1 MRKYMNSYWSSLYL
15 GSLVGLVATLLLVS
29 GVDAKSSKS
38 SMAPPAKVAKSPACD
53 YQSHPNITTVTPDPV
68 KPGQKIVIK
77 GSNFGTKQCFH
88 NVSFGSTSAND
99 FKYVSPTVLEA
110 TVPNLKPGLV
120 PVNIHTEAGTSQF
133 ILLIQAK

>member
-1 MRKYMNSYWSSLYL
+1 MNSCGSFLYL
-15 GSLVGLVATLLLVS
+15 GSLVELVAILLLVS

-38 SMAPPAKVAKSPACD
+38 SVAPPAKVAKAPACD
-53 YQSHPNITTVTPDPV
+53 YQSHPKITKVSPDPV

-88 NVSFGSTSAND
+88 NVSFGSTNAND
-99 FKYVSPTVLEA
+99 VKYVSPTILEA

>member
-1 MRKYMNSYWSSLYL
+1 MRKGTSSYRNSLYL
-15 GSLVGLVATLLLVS
+15 GSLAGLVASLLLLS
-29 GVDAKSSKS
+29 GADAKSS
-38 SMAPPAKVAKSPACD
+38 MATPSKIAKAPACD
-53 YQSHPNITTVTPDPV
+53 YQSHPKITTVTPDSV

-77 GSNFGTKQCFH
+77 GSNFGTKACFH
-88 NVSFGSTSAND
+88 NVSFGSMGTNE
-99 FKYVSPTVLEA
+99 FKYMSPTMLEA

>member
-1 MRKYMNSYWSSLYL
+1 MRKYMNSYGSFLYL
-15 GSLVGLVATLLLVS
+15 GSLVGLVAILLLVS
-29 GVDAKSSKS
+29 GVDAKSST
-38 SMAPPAKVAKSPACD
+38 APPAKVAKAPACD
-53 YQSHPNITTVTPDPV
+53 YQSHPKITKVSPDPV

-99 FKYVSPTVLEA
+99 VKYVSTTILEA

>member
-1 MRKYMNSYWSSLYL
+1 MRKYLNSYWISLYL
-15 GSLVGLVATLLLVS
+15 GGLVGLVATLLLVS
-29 GVDAKSSKS
+29 GVDAKSSG
-38 SMAPPAKVAKSPACD
+38 APHAKVTKAPACD

-88 NVSFGSTSAND
+88 NVSFGSTSANN

-133 ILLIQAK
+133 ILMIQAK

>member
-1 MRKYMNSYWSSLYL
+1 MRKDIKSDKRFLYL
-15 GSLVGLVATLLLVS
+15 GSLVSLFATLLLVS
-29 GVDAKSSKS
+29 GVDAKSPMTSAS
-38 SMAPPAKVAKSPACD
+38 KVAKAPACD
-53 YQSHPNITTVTPDPV
+53 YQSHPKITAVTPDPV

-88 NVSFGSTSAND
+88 NVSFGSRSAHD
-99 FKYVSPTVLEA
+99 FKYVSPTMLEA

-133 ILLIQAK
+133 ILLIQGK

>member
-29 GVDAKSSKS
+29 GVDAKSST
-38 SMAPPAKVAKSPACD
+38 APPAKVAKAPACD
-53 YQSHPNITTVTPDPV
+53 YQSHPKITKVSPDPV

-88 NVSFGSTSAND
+88 NVSFGSTNAND
-99 FKYVSPTVLEA
+99 VKYVSPTILEA

>member
-1 MRKYMNSYWSSLYL
+1 MRKYMNSYGSFLYL
-15 GSLVGLVATLLLVS
+15 GSLVGLVAILLLVS
-29 GVDAKSSKS
+29 GVDAKS

>member
-15 GSLVGLVATLLLVS
+15 GSLVGLVAILLLVS
-29 GVDAKSSKS
+29 GLDAKSST
-38 SMAPPAKVAKSPACD
+38 APPAKVAKAPACD
-53 YQSHPNITTVTPDPV
+53 YQSHPKITKVSPDPV

-88 NVSFGSTSAND
+88 NVSFGSTNAND
-99 FKYVSPTVLEA
+99 VKYVSPTILEA

>member
-1 MRKYMNSYWSSLYL
+1 MRNDMKSHKNLMYL
-15 GSLVGLVATLLLVS
+15 GSLVSLVATLLLVS
-29 GVDAKSSKS
+29 GVNAKSSMTS
-38 SMAPPAKVAKSPACD
+38 ARKVAKTPACD
-53 YQSHPNITTVTPDPV
+53 YQSHPKITTVTPDPV

-88 NVSFGSTSAND
+88 NVSFGSRSAPD
-99 FKYVSPTVLEA
+99 FKYVSPTMLEA

-133 ILLIQAK
+133 ILLIQTK

>member
-1 MRKYMNSYWSSLYL
+1 MNSYWSSLYL
-15 GSLVGLVATLLLVS
+15 GSLVGLVAILLLVS
-29 GVDAKSSKS
+29 GVDAKSST
-38 SMAPPAKVAKSPACD
+38 APPAKVAKAPACD
-53 YQSHPNITTVTPDPV
+53 YQSHPKITKVSPDPV

-88 NVSFGSTSAND
+88 NVSFGSTNAND
-99 FKYVSPTVLEA
+99 VKYVSPTILEA

>member
-1 MRKYMNSYWSSLYL
+1 MNSYWSSLYL
-15 GSLVGLVATLLLVS
+15 GSLVGLVAILLLVS
-29 GVDAKSSKS
+29 GLDAKSST
-38 SMAPPAKVAKSPACD
+38 APPAKVAKAPACD
-53 YQSHPNITTVTPDPV
+53 YQSHPKITKVSPDPV

-88 NVSFGSTSAND
+88 NVSFGSTNAND
-99 FKYVSPTVLEA
+99 VKYVSPTILEA

>member
-1 MRKYMNSYWSSLYL
+1 MRNDMKSHKNLMYL
-15 GSLVGLVATLLLVS
+15 GSLVSLVATLLLVS
-29 GVDAKSSKS
+29 GVNAKSSMTSASKD
-38 SMAPPAKVAKSPACD
+38 AKTPACD
-53 YQSHPNITTVTPDPV
+53 YHSHPKITTVTPDPV

-88 NVSFGSTSAND
+88 NVSFGSRSAPD
-99 FKYVSPTVLEA
+99 FKYVSPTMLEA

-133 ILLIQAK
+133 ILLIQTK

>member
-1 MRKYMNSYWSSLYL
+1 MRKYMNSYGSFLYL
-15 GSLVGLVATLLLVS
+15 GSLVGLVAILLLVS

-38 SMAPPAKVAKSPACD
+38 STAPPAKVAKAPACD
-53 YQSHPNITTVTPDPV
+53 YQAHPKITKVSPDPV

-88 NVSFGSTSAND
+88 NVSFGSTNANEV
-99 FKYVSPTVLEA
+99 KYVSPTILEA

>member
-1 MRKYMNSYWSSLYL
+1 MRKYMNGHRSSLYL
-15 GSLVGLVATLLLVS
+15 GSLAGLVVTLLLVS
-29 GVDAKSSKS
+29 GVDAKSS
-38 SMAPPAKVAKSPACD
+38 MAPPSKVAKAPACD
-53 YQSHPNITTVTPDPV
+53 YQSHPKITTVTPDPV

-77 GSNFGTKQCFH
+77 GSNFGSKQCFH
-88 NVSFGSTSAND
+88 NVSFGSTGAHD
-99 FKYVSPTVLEA
+99 FKYVSPTMLEA

>member
-1 MRKYMNSYWSSLYL
+1 MRKYLNSYWSSLYL

-29 GVDAKSSKS
+29 GVDAKSST
-38 SMAPPAKVAKSPACD
+38 APPAKVAKAPACD
-53 YQSHPNITTVTPDPV
+53 YQSHPKITKVSPDPV

-88 NVSFGSTSAND
+88 NVSFGSTNAND
-99 FKYVSPTVLEA
+99 VKYVSPTILEA

>member
-1 MRKYMNSYWSSLYL
+1 MRMYINSHRSFLYL
-15 GSLVGLVATLLLVS
+15 GSLASLVATLLLVP
-29 GVDAKSSKS
+29 GVNAKSSVTS
-38 SMAPPAKVAKSPACD
+38 ASKVAKAPACD
-53 YQSHPNITTVTPDPV
+53 YQSHPKITTVTPDPV

-88 NVSFGSTSAND
+88 NVSFGSRSAPD
-99 FKYVSPTVLEA
+99 FKYVSPTMLEA

-133 ILLIQAK
+133 ILLIQTK

>member
-15 GSLVGLVATLLLVS
+15 GSLVGLVAILLLVS
-29 GVDAKSSKS
+29 GVDAKSST
-38 SMAPPAKVAKSPACD
+38 APPAKVAKAPACD
-53 YQSHPNITTVTPDPV
+53 YQSHPKITKVSPDPV

-99 FKYVSPTVLEA
+99 VKYVSTTILEA

>member
-15 GSLVGLVATLLLVS
+15 GSLVGLVAILLLVS
-29 GVDAKSSKS
+29 GVDAKSST
-38 SMAPPAKVAKSPACD
+38 APPAKVAKAPACD
-53 YQSHPNITTVTPDPV
+53 YQSHPKITKVSPDPV

-88 NVSFGSTSAND
+88 NVSFGSTNAND
-99 FKYVSPTVLEA
+99 VKYVSPTILEA

>member
-1 MRKYMNSYWSSLYL
+1 MRKYMNGHRNSLYL
-15 GSLVGLVATLLLVS
+15 GSLTCLVATLFLVS

-38 SMAPPAKVAKSPACD
+38 SMAPSSKVAKAPACD
-53 YQSHPNITTVTPDPV
+53 YQSHPKIATVSPDPV

-88 NVSFGSTSAND
+88 NVSFGSTGAHN
-99 FKYVSPTVLEA
+99 FKYVSPTMLEA

>member
-1 MRKYMNSYWSSLYL
+1 MRKYRNSYWISLCL
-15 GSLVGLVATLLLVS
+15 RGLVGLVATLLLVS
-29 GVDAKSSKS
+29 GVDAKSSG
-38 SMAPPAKVAKSPACD
+38 APPAKVTKAPACD

-88 NVSFGSTSAND
+88 NVSFGSTSANN
-99 FKYVSPTVLEA
+99 FKYVSPPVLEA

-133 ILLIQAK
+133 ILMIQAK